1 MKNKLLVISMAA
13 MISLGLSACAPNISP
28 DTVSA
33 SNANEV
39 QTAVEGVIVSKRI
52 VTVKGDS
59 NMVGTLAGGIIGAV
73 AGSSVGGGNMRYITG
88 TAGAVA
94 GGAAGNVIEDKLTTQ
109 QGIEYVVKLTQEDG
123 PTTTISSNG
132 QSSISA
138 TSSDKDFGSGN
149 NPQGTSSASITGNSS
164 ASAKG
169 KNSSTTT
176 ISSKSAAN
184 RYVTVIQ
191 GQGSQA
197 LPVGQK
203 VLVAGVNSGHA
214 HIISTL

>member
-1 MKNKLLVISMAA
+1 MQKKLLISALA
-13 MISLGLSACAPNISP
+13 VTLSLGLTACAPNISP
-28 DTVSA
+28 DVVSA

-39 QTAVEGVIVSKRI
+39 QTAVEGVIVSKRV

-59 NMVGTLAGGIIGAV
+59 NMVGTIAGAVIGAV

-94 GGAAGNVIEDKLTTQ
+94 GGAAGNAIEDKLTTQ
-109 QGIEYVVKLTQEDG
+109 QGIEYVIKLTQEEG
-123 PTTTISSNG
+123 PTTTISTNGSSSN
-132 QSSISA
+132 
-138 TSSDKDFGSGN
+138 TN
-149 NPQGTSSASITGNSS
+149 TTTGTSKAKNNS
-164 ASAKG
+164 
-169 KNSSTTT
+169 NTT

-184 RYVTVIQ
+184 RYVNVIQ
-191 GQGSQA
+191 GQGSQV
-197 LPVGQK
+197 LQVGQK